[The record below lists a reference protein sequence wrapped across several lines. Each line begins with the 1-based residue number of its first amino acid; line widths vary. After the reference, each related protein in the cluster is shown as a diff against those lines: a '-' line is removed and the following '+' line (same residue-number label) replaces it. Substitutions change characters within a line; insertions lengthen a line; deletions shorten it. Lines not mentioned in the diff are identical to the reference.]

1 MSSPDRCGP
10 PGRDRPLT
18 REHRFTEWRND
29 QNEAFL
35 IVSAILRHEAKYG
48 ERVVYAGAP
57 PVVMRRNLPAGTQGT
72 HGGYLHNYVVV

>member
-1 MSSPDRCGP
+1 MNSPDRRGP
-10 PGRDRPLT
+10 PGRGRNIGS
-18 REHRFTEWRND
+18 REWRND
-29 QNEAFL
+29 QHEVFL